1 MPEMLPKQKVE
12 SMRPREKQKYI
23 EHIILEVLKR
33 NPLGATVPELQRKT
47 PFAKNTLLKHLNR
60 LVATRQAARVDRGKI
75 SFYYRNGSVSN
86 SMDFRDKTNL
96 DHYYTFMQLDNNE
109 GEFIYVQEKEVD
121 ELRSIKVRGGI
132 MINATVAPEFVRN
145 LRDFIFQI
153 DEK

>member
-1 MPEMLPKQKVE
+1 
-12 SMRPREKQKYI
+12 
-23 EHIILEVLKR
+23 
-33 NPLGATVPELQRKT
+33 
-47 PFAKNTLLKHLNR
+47 
-60 LVATRQAARVDRGKI
+60 
-75 SFYYRNGSVSN
+75 
-86 SMDFRDKTNL
+86 
-96 DHYYTFMQLDNNE
+96 MQLDNNE